1 MIFVW
6 HLTLLL
12 CLCCDINAFFRPQGA
27 HWSVKVDRSFAN
39 FRWPLSASGK
49 DGDQKDKFTEDN
61 NDFITR
67 LFGWA
72 MPKPE
77 QVGLNRYDR
86 QSLPENYPAEKK
98 RLAELLPSDNSENLK
113 LIRPLLAQTNLETR
127 KLTLTYSSKKQ
138 GFNAKNFHTAVD
150 GKGPA
155 VVLCKSA
162 LTGTLYGGYNPTGW
176 INLGESRGNIAAFLY
191 VFQGDGEGRIATKL
205 AKIAG
210 ASFAQLDDG
219 GGPRFGSEGLH
230 IPLQRGNEKLC
241 RIKLGLYYERM
252 PDGSNTFLPA
262 RSMQDELE
270 YFEVYTGVY
279 AKDEMVPYAG
289 AMFFQLN

>member
-1 MIFVW
+1 MLGRCVHVNAYFHSQNLGASPVLSRSPS
-6 HLTLLL
+6 HARSLTLRAA
-12 CLCCDINAFFRPQGA
+12 DNDNE
-27 HWSVKVDRSFAN
+27 KE
-39 FRWPLSASGK
+39 
-49 DGDQKDKFTEDN
+49 KFTADN
-61 NDFITR
+61 NDFITK

-98 RLAELLPSDNSENLK
+98 RQAELLVSDTSDNVK
-113 LIRPLLAQTNLETR
+113 LIRPLLAQTNLEYR
-127 KLTLTYSSKKQ
+127 KLTLTYSSQKQ
-138 GFNAKNFHTAVD
+138 GFNAKKFHAAVD

-155 VVLCKSA
+155 VVLCKSS

-191 VFQGDGEGRIATKL
+191 VFQGEGEGRIATKL

-252 PDGSNTFLPA
+252 PDGSNSFLPGKKT
-262 RSMQDELE
+262 MQDELE

-279 AKDEMVPYAG
+279 DKDEMVPYAG